1 MNAITPPP
9 KPLARISAEDVTAF
23 CDFFYKKTGISMDAS
38 RRYFIDRRLEE
49 RMAAHECKS
58 FREYISL
65 VKFQPGGAELQALI
79 NEMTVNET
87 YFFREDYQFTC
98 LTRRMLDEIA
108 ARKQP
113 GEDPIRIWSVP
124 CSTGEEPY
132 SIAISIL
139 ENWPRASEFDIEIL
153 ASDIDTRVL
162 ERARAGIYQER
173 ALHRVPQAIRNA
185 YFNKIG
191 PDSWQVVADLRESID
206 FGTLNICNPMQ
217 AARMRGIDV
226 IFCRNLLI
234 YFDDLSRRR
243 AAEHFFDALNPGGF
257 VALGHS
263 ESMSRISNIFLPR
276 KFPEALVNQRPLT

>member
-1 MNAITPPP
+1 MNEAATAKQVP
-9 KPLARISAEDVTAF
+9 RISVEDITAF

-49 RMAAHECKS
+49 RMLANECKT
-58 FREYISL
+58 FREYLSL
-65 VKFQPGGAELQALI
+65 VKFQAGGAEMQALI

-108 ARKQP
+108 DNK
-113 GEDPIRIWSVP
+113 DPRRDRIRIWSIP

-132 SIAISIL
+132 TIAISIL
-139 ENWPRASEFDIEIL
+139 ENWKRASEFDIEIM
-153 ASDIDTRVL
+153 ASDIDTRVI
-162 ERARAGIYQER
+162 AKAQQGIYQAR
-173 ALHRVPQAIRNA
+173 ALHRVPTNIRET
-185 YFNKIG
+185 YFQQIDKDN
-191 PDSWQVVADLRESID
+191 WQVIKDLRDSID
-206 FGTLNICNPMQ
+206 FSNVNVTNPAHM
-217 AARMRGIDV
+217 ARLRNIDV

-234 YFDDLSRRR
+234 YFDDISRRR

-257 VALGHS
+257 VCLGHS

-276 KFPEALVNQRPLT
+276 KFPEALVHQRPMK